1 VPFTGGSGSPGE
13 DLAATAEAKLGE
25 DALDVVKGSAHFFGF
40 AT

>member
-1 VPFTGGSGSPGE
+1 M
-13 DLAATAEAKLGE
+13 AATAEAKLGE